1 MGGVPNATQA
11 AIVAHLKEQGGSTL
25 AETSRAV
32 GRTTVTI
39 RNHLA
44 RLERAGAVEAVSRR
58 HLHGPGRPEKVY
70 RLTPQAET
78 LLPDNYQEMAC
89 QLVEHLLR
97 TLPQPEAARL
107 ISGCAQQLAGELS
120 QDWPEDLP
128 TRRLRT
134 LATLE
139 SRGYFPTW
147 QDPADGRC
155 LRLLHCPY
163 ALAASRVPGL
173 CVFDV
178 SLLSALLNTQVTLE
192 RSFAQGDRSCELH
205 LWVDRPPSFRIK

>member
-1 MGGVPNATQA
+1 MGGVTNATQA
-11 AIVAHLKEQGGSTL
+11 AIVAYLKQQGGSTL

-39 RNHLA
+39 RHHLT
-44 RLERAGAVEAVSRR
+44 RLERAGAVEAISRR

-70 RLTPQAET
+70 RLTPHAET

-89 QLVEHLLR
+89 QLVEYLLR

-134 LATLE
+134 SETLE

-147 QDPADGRC
+147 QNPADGRC
-155 LRLLHCPY
+155 LRLGHCPY
-163 ALAASRVPGL
+163 SLAASRAPGL

-178 SLLSALLNTQVTLE
+178 TLLSALLNTQVTLE
-192 RSFAQGDRSCELH
+192 RSFAHGDPCCELRFS
-205 LWVDRPPSFRIK
+205 VDRPASYRIK